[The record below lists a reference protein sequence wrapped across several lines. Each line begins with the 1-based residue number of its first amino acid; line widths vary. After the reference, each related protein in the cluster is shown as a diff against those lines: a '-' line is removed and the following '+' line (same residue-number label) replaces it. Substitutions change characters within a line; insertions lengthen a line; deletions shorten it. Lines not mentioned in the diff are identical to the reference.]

1 LELVFCGALLD
12 EPPLVSASFANLA
25 IDESLEA
32 VPNLIPTD

>member
-1 LELVFCGALLD
+1 MFCDAALG
-12 EPPLVSASFANLA
+12 ESPLVSASFAKLA

>member
-1 LELVFCGALLD
+1 MFCGAALG
-12 EPPLVSASFANLA
+12 ESPFVSASFAKLA